1 MLNLPPAACRLS
13 VVVPCYNEQDGLAL
27 FHARVSAVCRN
38 TVGSDYELIFVN
50 DGSTD
55 GTGPLLRGLWQQDE
69 HCVIVDLA
77 RNHGHQGALTA
88 GLAQAQGELILILD
102 ADLQDPPELLPQ
114 MLALIGQGADVVYG
128 QRRTRAGEPWAKER
142 AAHYFYRLLGW
153 LADTP
158 IPLDTGDFRLMRR
171 HVLATL
177 CAMPE
182 YHRFIRGMVAWIGFN
197 QVPLPYDRAPR
208 AAGKTHYSLAGMLRF
223 AGDAI
228 TGFSIR
234 PLRLAMLAAALGL
247 GIALLL
253 ILYAFWSF
261 FIAGVVP
268 GWTSLLLIFLLFST
282 LQLFCL
288 GVMGEYIG
296 RIYMQS
302 KARPLFIVREVLG
315 SRAAAGSATQK
326 PAGGS

>member
-1 MLNLPPAACRLS
+1 MLMLPPASCRLS
-13 VVVPCYNEQDGLAL
+13 VVVPCYNEADGLAL
-27 FHARVSAVCRN
+27 FHARVSAACQN
-38 TVGSDYELIFVN
+38 TVGQDYELIFVN

-55 GTGPLLRGLWQQDE
+55 GTLSLLRALWSQDN
-69 HCVIVDLA
+69 HCVVVDLA
-77 RNHGHQGALTA
+77 RNHGHQSALTA
-88 GLAQAQGELILILD
+88 GLAQARGELILILD
-102 ADLQDPPELLPQ
+102 ADLQDPPELLPE
-114 MLALIGQGADVVYG
+114 MLRLLEKGADVVYG
-128 QRRTRAGEPWAKER
+128 QRRSRAGEPWAKER

-158 IPLDTGDFRLMRR
+158 IPLDTGDFRLLRR
-171 HVLATL
+171 HVLETL
-177 CAMPE
+177 CQMPE
-182 YHRFIRGMVAWIGFN
+182 YHRFIRGMVAWIGFT

-208 AAGKTHYSLAGMLRF
+208 AAGNTHYNLTSMVRF

-228 TGFSIR
+228 TGFSIK
-234 PLRLAMLAAALGL
+234 PLRLALLAAALGL

-253 ILYAFWSF
+253 ILYALYSF
-261 FIAGVVP
+261 FISGVVP

-302 KARPLFIVREVLG
+302 KARPLFIVRAIWEARG
-315 SRAAAGSATQK
+315 AAGSARRT
-326 PAGGS
+326 PES